1 MKART
6 AARKLEAKRLS
17 RLREPNGRLSRRQDS
32 MQARTA
38 EQERHVKE
46 TVMEARV
53 RVLGLSVAECDRP
66 EAGSVLGRLYLDK
79 QNNISEAMYI
89 AGIRMADDY
98 LRYCRLIGFPLP
110 TPQALDITGRAR
122 IRDPEAHKPKEGE
135 VKTVVRD
142 LQADVERAT
151 KRYMAI
157 ERVLGA
163 VDQSGRPVTSVCKMV
178 CIRDE
183 DIYHRHMIEFLKRG
197 LKALANHYGIEA

>member
-66 EAGSVLGRLYLDK
+66 EAGSSLGRLYLDK
-79 QNNISEAMYI
+79 RNCISKSEYEAGMRMGEDFARFYSLT
-89 AGIRMADDY
+89 GI
-98 LRYCRLIGFPLP
+98 PSP
-110 TPQALDITGRAR
+110 TARAIDLTR
-122 IRDPEAHKPKEGE
+122 VHGLGSDPNPD
-135 VKTVVRD
+135 TVR
-142 LQADVERAT
+142 RASNAV
-151 KRYMAI
+151 MGI
-157 ERVLGA
+157 ERVLGM
-163 VDQSGRPVTSVCKMV
+163 VDESGRPVTSVCKMV
-178 CIRDE
+178 CVRDE

-197 LKALANHYGIEA
+197 LKALIEHYGIQENA